1 MPLLQPNLH
10 VRSELSI
17 KTKCIHTTFEINLAK
32 WVDQA
37 YIQMN
42 KQEFIDGAAV
52 ILVLTFSGEAG
63 GLNLLAQ
70 TRKESG

>member
-1 MPLLQPNLH
+1 
-10 VRSELSI
+10 
-17 KTKCIHTTFEINLAK
+17 
-32 WVDQA
+32 
-37 YIQMN
+37 MN